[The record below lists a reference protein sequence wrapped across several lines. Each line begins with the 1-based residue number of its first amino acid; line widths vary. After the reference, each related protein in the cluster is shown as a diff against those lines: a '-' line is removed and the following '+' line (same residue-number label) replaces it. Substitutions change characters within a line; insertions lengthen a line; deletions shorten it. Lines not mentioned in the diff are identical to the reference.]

1 MISFD
6 VESLLIKNEEECIDL
21 AVRYISD
28 GNPDLKLSSTELKS
42 LFSIA
47 TAQSHFLFEGS
58 FYDQIDGVAMG
69 SPLAPVLAYLFMGHH
84 EKLWLENWQ
93 GSEVLFYRRYV
104 EDTFSLFHSENDALL
119 FFNEINSRDPNIR
132 FTKEKEID
140 RKIPFLGVLN
150 NNDTQ
155 FLVTSVYR
163 C

>member
-1 MISFD
+1 MQRVFT
-6 VESLLIKNEEECIDL
+6 KNEEECIDL

-42 LFSIA
+42 LFSTA
-47 TAQSHFLFEGS
+47 TAQTHFLFKGS

-69 SPLAPVLAYLFMGHH
+69 SPLAPVLPYLFIGHH
-84 EKLWLENWQ
+84 KKVLLENWQ
-93 GSEVLFYRRYV
+93 GSEVLFHRCYV

-140 RKIPFLGVLN
+140 HKIPFLDVLI

-155 FLVTSVYR
+155 FLFTSVYR

>member
-1 MISFD
+1 
-6 VESLLIKNEEECIDL
+6 
-21 AVRYISD
+21 
-28 GNPDLKLSSTELKS
+28 
-42 LFSIA
+42 
-47 TAQSHFLFEGS
+47 
-58 FYDQIDGVAMG
+58 
-69 SPLAPVLAYLFMGHH
+69 MGHH

-140 RKIPFLGVLN
+140 HKIPFVDVLI